1 MFLFSYFKKK
11 EIIPPPIHS
20 PIHIVLDSSYVY
32 SMNHI
37 EDDYVNYTRVPNYD
51 SEECQLTLPYVRNQS
66 MVSPKASNQSSFL
79 PVSPKTFLPVSPKMF
94 LPVSPKMFLPV
105 SPKTSKDSPI
115 NVYLKIETEP
125 KFKKDYFNLE
135 WAIRD
140 VITMFFGQNVDVKI
154 YD

>member
-1 MFLFSYFKKK
+1 MYKMFLFSYFKKK
-11 EIIPPPIHS
+11 QVIPPPIHS

-51 SEECQLTLPYVRNQS
+51 SECQLTLPYMRNQS
-66 MVSPKASNQSSFL
+66 VVSPKASNESFL
-79 PVSPKTFLPVSPKMF
+79 PVSPNTFLPVSPKMF
-94 LPVSPKMFLPV
+94 LPVSPKQV
-105 SPKTSKDSPI
+105 STESI
-115 NVYLKIETEP
+115 NVCLKIETEP

-140 VITMFFGQNVDVKI
+140 VITMFFGENVDVKI

>member
-1 MFLFSYFKKK
+1 MYKMFLFSYFKKK
-11 EIIPPPIHS
+11 EVIPSPIHS

-51 SEECQLTLPYVRNQS
+51 SECQLTLPYSRNQS
-66 MVSPKASNQSSFL
+66 MVSPKASNESSFL
-79 PVSPKTFLPVSPKMF
+79 PVSPNTFLPTSPKIFLPVSPKKG
-94 LPVSPKMFLPV
+94 SAE
-105 SPKTSKDSPI
+105 SPI
-115 NVYLKIETEP
+115 NVYLKVETAP

-140 VITMFFGQNVDVKI
+140 VLTMFFGQNIEVKI